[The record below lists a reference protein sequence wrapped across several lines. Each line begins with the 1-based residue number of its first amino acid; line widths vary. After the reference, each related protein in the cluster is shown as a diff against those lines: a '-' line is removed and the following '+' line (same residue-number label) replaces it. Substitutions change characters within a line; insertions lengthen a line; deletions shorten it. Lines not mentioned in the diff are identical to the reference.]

1 MRENSLTHTTTTT
14 TKRGE
19 EWFETCDLAQQGI
32 SNINC

>member
-1 MRENSLTHTTTTT
+1 MRENSLTHTT

-32 SNINC
+32 SKINC